1 MQITHVHFVHVSATQ
16 IRVWSAVDGTHIHT
30 FDEHACGVSA
40 LAVRRDGVVFS
51 GSFDGCVCVW
61 RGNDGVLLRRLRTGD
76 RQKVV
81 GICFGPAQ
89 HVTAATEDGA
99 LCTWSTD
106 TRASARHRD
115 ESDGSIGDRRGGAP
129 AGQGNDGMATLEQHT
144 RSRRDSSAGDVELE
158 LSGKTTCSGCI
169 VGLATSPND
178 SIGSEGI
185 LWMTTASGKL
195 AWSTPGSFHGIHLSS
210 CLALPCFCA
219 DLSGYIDINV
229 SPVFVSFL

>member
-1 MQITHVHFVHVSATQ
+1 M
-16 IRVWSAVDGTHIHT
+16 HIHT

-61 RGNDGVLLRRLRTGD
+61 RRNDGVLLRRLRTGD

-81 GICFGPAQ
+81 GICFGPAH

-99 LCTWSTD
+99 LCTWTTD
-106 TRASARHRD
+106 TRSSERHRD
-115 ESDGSIGDRRGGAP
+115 ESDGSRGEGRGGATTV
-129 AGQGNDGMATLEQHT
+129 QGGDGLATLEVHA
-144 RSRRDSSAGDVELE
+144 RSSRDSSAGDVELE

-178 SIGSEGI
+178 SIAGEGI
-185 LWMTTASGKL
+185 LWMTTASGKV
-195 AWSTPGSFHGIHLSS
+195 AWSTPGLLIRLLMSRFLTFPCWFSGCININTSPRSVPS
-210 CLALPCFCA
+210 CDVATHYRALVLC
-219 DLSGYIDINV
+219 
-229 SPVFVSFL
+229 